1 MHHQEQ
7 GWQAPCCCLQQ
18 QESMALLREW
28 MAPCWRWRLP
38 LQQIVLAMMIEE
50 GEAFQVGMAHSWC
63 KYAGKYI
70 EGNTFIAATCLF
82 NLYLEG
88 IAL

>member
-1 MHHQEQ
+1 
-7 GWQAPCCCLQQ
+7 
-18 QESMALLREW
+18 
-28 MAPCWRWRLP
+28 
-38 LQQIVLAMMIEE
+38 MMIEE